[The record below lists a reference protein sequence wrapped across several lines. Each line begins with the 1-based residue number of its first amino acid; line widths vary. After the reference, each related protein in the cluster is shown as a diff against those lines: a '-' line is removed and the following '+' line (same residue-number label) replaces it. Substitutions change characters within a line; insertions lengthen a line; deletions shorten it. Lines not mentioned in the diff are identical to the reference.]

1 MWRHIASNGLT
12 ILLVGLVAAAGAVA
26 WAKVEYVAQGP
37 LERAVCL
44 KVEPGSR
51 MRGISE
57 RLADMGA
64 VRSAGLFRM
73 GADYTDRTK
82 LLKAGSFLL
91 PPGASMDEITDL
103 ITKGGASSC
112 GVELVYRIKVNG
124 LQAQV
129 RELDPETDKFEV
141 KAEFEPGVDE
151 APAEYI
157 AARDDADTR
166 ISVVL
171 VEGTT
176 VWQAVEGLKAADFLS
191 GDLGDGLPDEGSL
204 APDSYEVRSGA
215 DRAELVAKM
224 EAAQAARL
232 ERVWKDRADELPVA
246 TPAEALVLASII
258 EKETGL
264 PEERGQVASVFVNRL
279 NQGIRLQ
286 TDPAV
291 IYGVTGGEGVLGRG
305 LRRSE
310 LDRETPYNTYTV
322 AGLPPTPIANPGLA
336 ALEAAVNPDS
346 SPFIYFVA
354 DGTGGHAFAETL
366 AEHNKNVAA
375 WRRIERDR
383 ANQ

>member
-12 ILLVGLVAAAGAVA
+12 ILLVGLIAAAGAIA
-26 WAKVEYVAQGP
+26 WAKVEYVAEGP
-37 LERAVCL
+37 LDRAICL

-51 MRGISE
+51 MDGIAT
-57 RLADMGA
+57 RLADSNA
-64 VRSAGLFRM
+64 VRSEALFRV
-73 GADYTDRTK
+73 GTDYTDRSQ

-91 PPGASMDEITDL
+91 PPGASMDEIAEI
-103 ITKGGASSC
+103 ITRGGASSC
-112 GVELVYRIKVNG
+112 GVELIYRIKVNG

-129 RELDPETDKFEV
+129 RELNPETDKFEV

-151 APAEYI
+151 APEIYVS
-157 AARDDADTR
+157 ARDDADTR

-191 GDLGDGLPDEGSL
+191 GEVEGLPVEGSL
-204 APDSYEVRSGA
+204 APDSYEVRPGA
-215 DRAELVAKM
+215 DRATLIADM
-224 EAAQAARL
+224 EAAQIARL
-232 ERVWKDRADELPVA
+232 EKVWAERAEDLPVA
-246 TPAEALVLASII
+246 TREEALILASII
-258 EKETGL
+258 EKETGQ
-264 PEERGQVASVFVNRL
+264 PEERGLVASVFTNRL

-286 TDPAV
+286 TDPSV

-310 LDRETPYNTYTV
+310 LDRETPYNTYKV

-336 ALEAAVNPDS
+336 ALEAAVNPDT
-346 SPFIYFVA
+346 SPYIYFVA

-375 WRRIERDR
+375 WRRFERDR
-383 ANQ
+383 NSP

>member
-12 ILLVGLVAAAGAVA
+12 ILLVGLIAAGAAVA
-26 WAKVEYVAQGP
+26 WAKVEYVAEGP
-37 LERAVCL
+37 LDRAICL

-57 RLADMGA
+57 RLAETGA
-64 VRSAGLFRM
+64 VKNAALFRM
-73 GADYTDRTK
+73 GADYTDRTQ

-91 PPGASMDEITDL
+91 SPNASMDEITDL

-129 RELDPETDKFEV
+129 RELDPETDRFEV
-141 KAEFEPGVDE
+141 KAEFEPGVED
-151 APAEYI
+151 APSEYI

-166 ISVVL
+166 ISLVL

-191 GDLGDGLPDEGSL
+191 GEIGEMPAEGWL
-204 APDSYEVRSGA
+204 APDSYEVRTGA
-215 DRAELVAKM
+215 DRTELLAKM
-224 EAAQAARL
+224 EAAQKARL
-232 ERVWKDRADELPVA
+232 ESVWKDRDGDIPVA
-246 TPAEALVLASII
+246 DANEALILASII

-264 PEERGQVASVFVNRL
+264 PDERGQVASVFVNRL

-310 LDRETPYNTYTV
+310 LDRETPYNTYKIS
-322 AGLPPTPIANPGLA
+322 GLPPTPIANPGLA
-336 ALEAAVNPDS
+336 AMQAAVNPDT

-375 WRRIERDR
+375 WRRVERDR
-383 ANQ
+383 VSQ